1 MNDIAEIIM
10 EAFRAIERRDPE
22 QLDRLCRPDVTF
34 HWPPSLPYGAPA
46 TALQGELGG
55 PSPAEAWPT
64 WQQTWDP
71 LQPTSAERALDPRV
85 VGTRGN
91 EVVVLWRQRGLDAA
105 GRRLDEQVLGLYQ
118 VADNKL
124 ARAQMFY
131 FDTTRVAAFLAAADL
146 HASTR
151 DR

>member
-1 MNDIAEIIM
+1 MNDNAEIIM
-10 EAFRAIERRDPE
+10 EIFRAIEQRDPE
-22 QLDRLCRPDVTF
+22 QFDRLCQPDVTF

-46 TALQGELGG
+46 AGLQGEPGR
-55 PSPAEAWPT
+55 PSPAGARPT
-64 WQQTWDP
+64 WQQTWNP
-71 LQPTSAERALDPRV
+71 LQPTNAERALDPRI

-91 EVVVLWRQRGLDAA
+91 EVVVLWRQHGVDAA
-105 GRRLDEQVLGLYQ
+105 GRRCDEEVLGLYQ

-131 FDTTRVAAFLAAADL
+131 FDTARVAAFLAAADP
-146 HASTR
+146 HASAR